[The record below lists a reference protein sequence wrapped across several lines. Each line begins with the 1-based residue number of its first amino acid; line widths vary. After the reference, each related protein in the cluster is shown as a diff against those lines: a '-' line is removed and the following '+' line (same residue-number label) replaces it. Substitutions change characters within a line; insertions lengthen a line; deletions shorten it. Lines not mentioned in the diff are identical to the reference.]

1 MPPGKVIFSS
11 ERIQERVAAL
21 AGEINAAIPAGDSAG
36 NLHVILTLKG
46 AIFFGADLL
55 RAMAREV
62 SIGFTSASSYGEGTK
77 SSGKVR
83 LRIRDTGEI
92 TGRRVLI
99 VEDIIDTGRTLE
111 TIVNAVREQSPASVY
126 TVAFIDKPARREVD
140 FEADFTGFPVEDI
153 FIVGYGLDYAE
164 AYRTLPGIHAFEP

>member
-1 MPPGKVIFSS
+1 MPPGKIIFSS
-11 ERIQERVAAL
+11 ERIQARVASL
-21 AGEINAAIPAGDSAG
+21 AGEINAAIPTGGPAG

-46 AIFFGADLL
+46 ALFFGVDLV

-62 SIGFTSASSYGEGTK
+62 SVGFISASSYGGGTE

-83 LRIRDTGEI
+83 LRIRDAGEI
-92 TGRRVLI
+92 TGRHILI

-111 TIVNAVREQSPASVY
+111 TIVNAINEQTPASVH
-126 TVAFIDKPARREVD
+126 TVAFIDKPSRREVD

-153 FIVGYGLDYAE
+153 FIVGYGLDHAE

>member
-1 MPPGKVIFSS
+1 MPPGKIIFSS
-11 ERIQERVAAL
+11 ERIQARVASL
-21 AGEINAAIPAGDSAG
+21 AGEINAAIPTGGPAG

-46 AIFFGADLL
+46 ALFFGVDLV

-62 SIGFTSASSYGEGTK
+62 SVGFISASSYGGGTE

-83 LRIRDTGEI
+83 LRIRDAGEI
-92 TGRRVLI
+92 TGRHILI

-111 TIVNAVREQSPASVY
+111 TIVNAINEQTSASVH
-126 TVAFIDKPARREVD
+126 TVAFIDKPSRREVD

-153 FIVGYGLDYAE
+153 FIVGYGLDHAE